1 MRNRKKAAIVPSS
14 SDIRPIEAGWPPGNA
29 CIFLQLSRAAVMDI
43 LSRLPI
49 TTLLTCRCVCK
60 RFLHLISDPEF
71 AQLHLTRSAV
81 SIMIKTLPPVNG
93 SKRLQVAQIED
104 NGAGFEVRKMEFT
117 AKDSLPT
124 CDFGH
129 MNSCNGLIC
138 LAGFEK
144 DDPVYVCNPILGEYI
159 TLTSPSKGRH
169 RGSFL
174 GLGYSA
180 VTDQFKVLQ
189 TFYPLNESDHRY
201 VEVEICTI
209 GTATWRSIGVGPKDL
224 VTLPF
229 NSFLN
234 GALHWSTCTP
244 NGSQFIHTFSFVT
257 ERFGTVPPPPHFSQE
272 DMKFSDFL
280 RIGVLGGC
288 LYAIFFENSLRLD
301 IWVMKEYGVRESW
314 TKQFAVENLYPR
326 KHSWDLYEPVV
337 VLNNG
342 EILLVYNN
350 DLVVCYHPKRKCLR
364 GTKMFRTR
372 SQFNAIAYTPSLVS
386 LYAVAKG
393 EQISRT
399 RGTGK
404 YERLAAENAQS
415 CVTCGAPLF
424 NSDYSLACFPGATSY
439 SSDSNGRNSDLVC
452 VNCAKH
458 LLGPSRDATQK
469 SFLSLWSL

>member
-1 MRNRKKAAIVPSS
+1 MRNRKKAAIVSS
-14 SDIRPIEAGWPPGNA
+14 SSESRPRESGWPPANT
-29 CIFLQLSRAAVMDI
+29 CKFMQLSRAAVMDI

-49 TTLLTCRCVCK
+49 TTLVTCRCVCK

-71 AQLHLTRSAV
+71 AHLHLTRSPI
-81 SIMIKTLPPVNG
+81 SIMIKTLPPING

-104 NGAGFEVRKMEFT
+104 NGAGFGVTKLEFT
-117 AKDSLPT
+117 AKDSIPT
-124 CDFGH
+124 CEFSH
-129 MNSCNGLIC
+129 MNSCNGLLC
-138 LAGFEK
+138 LVGLEK
-144 DDPVYVCNPILGEYI
+144 DNSVYVCNPILGEYI
-159 TLTSPSKGRH
+159 TLASPSNGRH
-169 RGSFL
+169 RGSFG

-180 VTDQFKVLQ
+180 VTDQYKVLQ

-209 GTATWRSIGVGPKDL
+209 GTGTWRSIGVGPKDL

-234 GALHWSTCTP
+234 GTLHWANCSP
-244 NGSQFIHTFSFVT
+244 SGSQFIHTFNFVT
-257 ERFGTVPPPPHFSQE
+257 ERFGAVSPPARFSEE
-272 DMKFSDFL
+272 DKKFIDSF

-301 IWVMKEYGVRESW
+301 IWIMKEYGVTESW

-326 KHSWDLYEPVV
+326 KHSWDVYEPVI

-350 DLVVCYHPKRKCLR
+350 DNVVCYHPKRKCLR
-364 GTKMFRTR
+364 GTTMFRTR

-386 LYAVAKG
+386 LYVVAKG

-404 YERLAAENAQS
+404 YEMLAAEQVQS
-415 CVTCGAPLF
+415 CAGCGALLI
-424 NSDYSLACFPGATSY
+424 NSGYSLPHFSGLLGATSY
-439 SSDSNGRNSDLVC
+439 PSDSIGRDSELVC
-452 VNCAKH
+452 EACAKH
-458 LLGPSRDATQK
+458 LYAPSQK
-469 SFLSLWSL
+469 SFLSLWSI